1 MTSQLDAPTAPLAE
15 RQLSETTNVYTEGI
29 VAGVIG
35 AATVAIWFLIL
46 DTIQGRPLYTP
57 TVLGTAFFHQGAGL
71 AAPGNIPISLELTL
85 VYTWVHGM
93 VFCAIGVIAAKLL
106 ALAET
111 NPDLGF
117 GILLLGVVFEVGF
130 LVVAMFFGEAIL
142 GRLAWESILI
152 GNTLAAAAMAAYFW
166 RRHPD
171 LIIRP

>member
-1 MTSQLDAPTAPLAE
+1 MTSTLHAPTAPPAE
-15 RQLSETTNVYTEGI
+15 RPLSEMTNVYTEGF
-29 VAGVIG
+29 VAGLIG
-35 AATVAIWFLIL
+35 AATVAVWFLIL

-57 TVLGTAFFHQGAGL
+57 TVLGTAFFHQGAL

-85 VYTWVHGM
+85 VYTWIHGL
-93 VFCAIGVIAAKLL
+93 VFCAIGVLAAKLL

-130 LVVAMFFGEAIL
+130 LVVALFFGEAIL

-152 GNTLAAAAMAAYFW
+152 GNSLAAAAMAAYFW
-166 RRHPD
+166 RRHPN
-171 LIIRP
+171 LVIRP